1 MTQSHATRLDKLDKL
16 ARIKEK
22 NSPPVF
28 MHWLG
33 HPWTEEEK
41 ARAIRE
47 HPEQHMFWKT
57 LSKTT
62 PTEGQHLFD
71 ASPKK

>member
-1 MTQSHATRLDKLDKL
+1 MRKSHDARLAKLDKL

-41 ARAIRE
+41 AEAIRE
-47 HPEQHMFWKT
+47 HPDQRMFWKS
-57 LSKTT
+57 LSKTI
-62 PTEGQHLFD
+62 PTEGHHLFGTH
-71 ASPKK
+71 PKT

>member
-1 MTQSHATRLDKLDKL
+1 MTQSHATRLEKLDKL
-16 ARIKEK
+16 ACINEK

-41 ARAIRE
+41 AKAIRA
-47 HPEQHMFWKT
+47 HPDQRLFWKS
-57 LSKTT
+57 LSETT
-62 PTEGQHLFD
+62 PTEARSLFD
-71 ASPKK
+71 EPPKT